1 MSPMAKNTLTVSR
14 HDPRTRKPVT
24 LATFTLD
31 RSGKI
36 DEDYKDFRFRMDMRR
51 GVRVHGRTFKPKDGA
66 KFMAAL
72 EKAYRSSSLFDV
84 VRS

>member
-1 MSPMAKNTLTVSR
+1 MAKNTLTVSR

-24 LATFTLD
+24 LAKFTLSRD
-31 RSGKI
+31 GKVS
-36 DEDYKDFRFRMDMRR
+36 EDYKDFRFRMDMRR
-51 GVRVHGRTFKPKDGA
+51 GIRLGGRKFVPQDGA